1 MEHDSKLRRGN
12 MRAGTVLERV
22 SHLNV
27 DGRLAQ
33 AMHLELQEMGM
44 PRANL
49 FLVGPRS
56 VTQNLLDLL
65 LPDLH
70 SPIATW
76 FPGEPMELAPV
87 AGSGTMIFYDIGALA
102 AEDQRRLLDHLASD
116 ACQPQIIS
124 TSSTPLFPRV
134 RAGTFDDTLYYRLNH
149 IYMDLSGPPS
159 RPL

>member
-1 MEHDSKLRRGN
+1 MEHDSKLRRGS

-22 SHLNV
+22 SHLSV

-65 LPDLH
+65 MPDLRM
-70 SPIATW
+70 PIATW
-76 FPGEPMELAPV
+76 FPGEPMELAP
-87 AGSGTMIFYDIGALA
+87 AMQSGTMIFYDIGALA
-102 AEDQRRLLDHLASD
+102 SHDQRRLLDHLASGAD
-116 ACQPQIIS
+116 QPQIIS

-134 RAGTFDDTLYYRLNH
+134 HAGTFDDTLYYRLNH
-149 IYMDLSGPPS
+149 VYMDLSGPPS

>member
-1 MEHDSKLRRGN
+1 MEHDSKLRRGS
-12 MRAGTVLERV
+12 MRAGTVLEHV
-22 SHLNV
+22 SHLSV

-33 AMHLELQEMGM
+33 TMHLELQEMGM

-65 LPDLH
+65 LPDLQG
-70 SPIATW
+70 PIATW
-76 FPGEPMELAPV
+76 FPGEPMALSPANR
-87 AGSGTMIFYDIGALA
+87 SGTMLFYDIGALA
-102 AEDQRRLLDHLASD
+102 ATDQRRVLDHLAD
-116 ACQPQIIS
+116 GADQPQIIS

-134 RAGTFDDTLYYRLNH
+134 HAGTFDDTLYYRLNH